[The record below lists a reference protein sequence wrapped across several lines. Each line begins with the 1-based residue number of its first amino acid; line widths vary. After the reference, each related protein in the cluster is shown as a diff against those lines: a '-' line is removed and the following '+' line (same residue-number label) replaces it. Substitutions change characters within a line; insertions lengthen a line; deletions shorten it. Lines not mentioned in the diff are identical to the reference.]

1 MATRQLKFKALI
13 EYKDKKPEWVTYS
26 IGDKPDFHYMY
37 YNGLI
42 KEPLVEDL
50 QFTGLLDKEGVEIY
64 EGDCV
69 KYDNG
74 DTGKVVF
81 RFGQFYAYN
90 GYARDSVEAEMKLY
104 DDSAPFDDGFE
115 IEIIGNIHDNPELL

>member
-1 MATRQLKFKALI
+1 MREIKFRGKAINGDWVYGCLVVHKSG
-13 EYKDKKPEWVTYS
+13 EYRIYAPDLFYIVDPKTVGQYTGLKDK
-26 IGDKPDFHYMY
+26 
-37 YNGLI
+37 N
-42 KEPLVEDL
+42 
-50 QFTGLLDKEGVEIY
+50 GVEIY

>member
-1 MATRQLKFKALI
+1 MREIKFRGKCAFSGAWRYGYYYPSKGNHIIRDDEDKETMVMPNTVGQYTGL
-13 EYKDKKPEWVTYS
+13 KDK
-26 IGDKPDFHYMY
+26 
-37 YNGLI
+37 N
-42 KEPLVEDL
+42 
-50 QFTGLLDKEGVEIY
+50 GVEIY